1 MTPVQRVS
9 AWFVRWMA
17 PLAFINGFQFAIA
30 VLMRNFGFAALAFA
44 SGVLI
49 PVAIIV
55 KRGKK

>member
-1 MTPVQRVS
+1 
-9 AWFVRWMA
+9 MA